1 MFNQFEALLEKF
13 NDIERQLSD
22 PEVIS
27 DQKKYQ
33 SFVKKHAELKEGVA
47 LYQRFKKINSELKD
61 ARTLLKDPAFSDLAK
76 QEIQTLEE
84 ESQALQK
91 KLELFLIPPDPH
103 DKKNAVVEIRAGT
116 GGEEAAL
123 FAYDLFRMYT
133 RYAERVGWK
142 IDILSENIT
151 GLNGIKE
158 VVFVLSGSGAYSKL
172 KYEIGTHRVQRVP
185 ETEASGRI
193 HTSAA
198 TVAVLP
204 ELEDI
209 EIKIDPKDLR
219 IDTFRSS
226 GAGGQHVNRTDSAV
240 RITHIPTG
248 IVAAC
253 QNERSQFQNKD
264 KALRM
269 LRTKF
274 YEIEVENQRKKEAQS
289 RKNQVGSGDRS
300 EKIRTYNFPQ
310 NRVTDHRI
318 QFTSHNLEEF
328 LNGDI
333 ESLITALISADHLAK
348 MKQ

>member
-133 RYAERVGWK
+133 RYASRRSLAMEAMNSNPTELGGFKEIIFEVIQEADGGFVAECLTESIFTQGDTW
-142 IDILSENIT
+142 E
-151 GLNGIKE
+151 GLRKQVRDAVEGYFFDQPKPKLIRLHFVRDE
-158 VVFVLSGSGAYSKL
+158 V
-172 KYEIGTHRVQRVP
+172 
-185 ETEASGRI
+185 
-193 HTSAA
+193 
-198 TVAVLP
+198 
-204 ELEDI
+204 
-209 EIKIDPKDLR
+209 
-219 IDTFRSS
+219 
-226 GAGGQHVNRTDSAV
+226 
-240 RITHIPTG
+240 
-248 IVAAC
+248 
-253 QNERSQFQNKD
+253 
-264 KALRM
+264 
-269 LRTKF
+269 
-274 YEIEVENQRKKEAQS
+274 
-289 RKNQVGSGDRS
+289 
-300 EKIRTYNFPQ
+300 
-310 NRVTDHRI
+310 
-318 QFTSHNLEEF
+318 
-328 LNGDI
+328 
-333 ESLITALISADHLAK
+333 LAPA
-348 MKQ
+348 